1 MPGAW
6 RRVSASARAA
16 SRLPNLV
23 PILRDRNGCDELEE
37 RERSIIRARSD
48 ISYAFEWHTCSTPFR
63 VELHVNKVDSPIAEM
78 AGKPLTRRNLIK
90 CASVAAFAG
99 MIGNRSFAQMGNG
112 KPAAVTSN
120 PAHTAAFPNKFLWGC
135 ATAGHQVEGNN
146 TSSDLWTLEHLPESM
161 FKEPSGDACD
171 HYHLY
176 PQDIALLADLGFNTY
191 RFSLEWSR
199 IEPEEGFF
207 SHAQLE
213 HYRRMLATCREH
225 NLTTLLTYSHFSIPR
240 WFAYRRGW
248 QNPAA
253 ADLYARF
260 CDKATKHLGDLVS
273 YASTFNEPDIPQ
285 LLSWLVPSEH
295 PEQSINDKL
304 QENFGKV
311 RKQLNAPDFA
321 DFFLGDGKRIRD
333 GLMAAHHKGRDAMKS
348 VRSDMPVGFNLA
360 MLDDQAAPTDSH
372 LAEKRA
378 DVYGPWLEVA
388 KRCDYLGVQT
398 YSRAI
403 VGKKDLPPAKG
414 VEVTQVGWEFYPE
427 CVEHVVRYASKETG
441 VPIIV
446 TENGIATTDDSR
458 RVEYLLRALTGLKRA
473 IDDGVDVRGYVVWS
487 LLDNFEWMSGFEPK
501 FGLVAVDLVNQRRT
515 IKPSAAVLGNIARRN
530 SL

>member
-1 MPGAW
+1 MRKTPRPLAGSTLKPIT
-6 RRVSASARAA
+6 RRELLQGASAAA
-16 SRLPNLV
+16 LV
-23 PILRDRNGCDELEE
+23 GTLG
-37 RERSIIRARSD
+37 S
-48 ISYAFEWHTCSTPFR
+48 
-63 VELHVNKVDSPIAEM
+63 
-78 AGKPLTRRNLIK
+78 G
-90 CASVAAFAG
+90 
-99 MIGNRSFAQMGNG
+99 SFAQTGNSEMPTMPVSAT
-112 KPAAVTSN
+112 PADKSK
-120 PAHTAAFPNKFLWGC
+120 AFPNKFLWGC

-146 TSSDLWTLEHLPESM
+146 TNSDLWAMEHLPESM

-176 PQDIALLADLGFNTY
+176 PQDISMLADLGFNTY

-199 IEPEEGFF
+199 IEPEEGYF
-207 SHAQLE
+207 SNAELE

-225 NLTTLLTYSHFSIPR
+225 HLTTLLTYSHFSMPR
-240 WFAYRRGW
+240 WFAIKGGW

-260 CDKATKHLGDLVS
+260 CEKATRHLGDLVD

-285 LLSWLVPSEH
+285 LLNWFDLP
-295 PEQSINDKL
+295 
-304 QENFGKV
+304 GKPGTSVIEMFQGSLARV
-311 RKQLNAPDFA
+311 RKQLDAPEFA
-321 DFFLGDGKRIRD
+321 SFFLGDGKKIRD
-333 GLMAAHHKGRDAMKS
+333 GLLAAHHKAKAAMKS

-360 MLDDQAAPTDSH
+360 MLDDQPAPTDSH

-388 KRCDYLGVQT
+388 KQCDYLGVQT

-403 VGKKDLPPAKG
+403 VGKKDLPPPKG
-414 VEVTQVGWEFYPE
+414 AETTQVGWEFYPE

-446 TENGIATTDDSR
+446 TENGIATNDDSR
-458 RVEYLLRALTGLKRA
+458 RVEYFQRALAGLKRA
-473 IDDGVDVRGYVVWS
+473 IDDGVDVRGYVAWS

-501 FGLVAVDLVNQRRT
+501 FGIVGVDLATQRRT
-515 IKPSAAVLGNIARRN
+515 IKPSAAVLGNIARKN